1 MDPLS
6 GLVITSILYGSLGKM
21 SCTAMSFHQC
31 ENQQLHEVA
40 VCMHYQTK
48 CLLS

>member
-6 GLVITSILYGSLGKM
+6 GLVIIWITGKI
-21 SCTAMSFHQC
+21 SCTVCISVKIM
-31 ENQQLHEVA
+31 QQLKLLL
-40 VCMHYQTK
+40 HYQTK